1 MELSKPSGEAI
12 DLLRQ
17 NLLPSDWKWVL
28 CTDKRAFAG
37 EDPTKGPGVKKDG
50 RIEYPKDDTGTNAAP
65 ITTEQA
71 LARWEE
77 ESWRVSKRTKKP
89 FKVRK
94 TGVGVATGDKSGGLI
109 AVDLDGPE
117 AERLLKEKLGEEY
130 PDLLNPGTMS
140 WTGRPGRRQLLYQ
153 MPKEFLASFTDFT
166 SEQIFEQLNET
177 DEEANVR
184 YNKKYSVL
192 PGSYHPDTK
201 KRYAWIS
208 YNDGVVAEAPG
219 WLITFMLQHANDPL
233 DPSYLP
239 ESYLDSTAK
248 TEFSGKQLRG
258 IFWGPK
264 NGDGGL
270 RKILTDND
278 EYFKKFFDTPV
289 WADDY
294 QPLREESKPGCFSG
308 GCPFHDSNS
317 GTSFFLNK
325 DILSFYCHKEKVGG
339 DGIGFIHAFKT
350 GNINAGV
357 PTPVQ
362 LEYYIQEI
370 CQIVGKKY
378 PDDFVSV
385 QTVKKETKYDITRPL
400 LEHIREIE
408 EEYENPAEAE
418 IELMI
423 LADNYGIR
431 KSPADL
437 LFLLAKDEAF
447 RSGGGLRKVK
457 DLCDSAE
464 EAEFI
469 IPELLQKPQTVVI
482 HGESNAGKTATVIAL
497 AKHVLH
503 GQPFKVRDEMMP
515 VDQGPVI
522 WFNGDCSATELKQ
535 AFSDADLTEAKDFYE
550 VSDFKLSHKKRF
562 QQYVKKVKPKLVVI
576 DSLSSCLDDGVDEN
590 RREAAIPLYFLNN
603 KNGTLWPSCSI
614 IIIHHDNKEGG
625 YRGHSA
631 IKGAVSEMWQIQE
644 IPEDKRDHLPNYRN
658 QRMITNRKTRSGL
671 KNRVMLSTLNEDFTV
686 TVEDWHPEVLL
697 DEGAR
702 PSVMDNVLRTL
713 RRAERPLKRE
723 EVELQA
729 QRPRGCSAVRKS
741 LQRLKAKGLIDAEPT
756 GDKQGGLVY
765 WAVIASRGDR
775 ELYLSQVGLN
785 PVVAREETW
794 DNPGTTLG
802 QNTDLTENVP
812 DPTETDRCTHSP
824 WDNSSEE
831 NGLSQGRSQ
840 SGTQKPLPGTTG
852 GGYRETSQGE
862 TEIGAPPGLN
872 ELLYPPGQYYAQS
885 PPGARTSEH
894 PADHD

>member
-1 MELSKPSGEAI
+1 MDRPQPTGAAI
-12 DLLRQ
+12 ELLRQ
-17 NLLPSDWKWVL
+17 NKLPSSWKWVL

-37 EDPTKGPGVKKDG
+37 EDPTKGPGVEVNG

-65 ITTEQA
+65 ISTEQA
-71 LARWEE
+71 LARWGE
-77 ESWRVSKRTKKP
+77 ESWRVSKKTNKP
-89 FKVRK
+89 FRVRK
-94 TGVGVATGDKSGGLI
+94 TGVGVATGDASGGLI

-117 AERLLKEKLGEEY
+117 AERLLKEKLGDEY
-130 PDLLNPGTMS
+130 PDLQNPGTMS

-153 MPKEFLASFTDFT
+153 MPEELLASFTDFT
-166 SEQIFEQLNET
+166 SEQIFDELKST

-201 KRYAWIS
+201 KQYTWIS
-208 YNDGVVAEAPG
+208 YNDGIVAEAPG
-219 WLITFMLQHANDPL
+219 WLLKFMLAYSSAPL

-239 ESYLDSTAK
+239 ESYLENTAK

-258 IFWGPK
+258 IFFGPK
-264 NGDGGL
+264 DGDGGL
-270 RKILTDND
+270 RKLLTDND
-278 EYFKKFFDTPV
+278 EHFKKFFDTPV

-294 QPLREESKPGCFSG
+294 QPLKEEPKPGYFNG

-325 DILSFYCHKEKVGG
+325 NTLSFYCHKEEVAG
-339 DGIGFIHAFKT
+339 DGIRFIHAFKT
-350 GNINAGV
+350 GNINAGE

-378 PDDFVSV
+378 PEDFQNV
-385 QTVKKETKYDITRPL
+385 QKFKKETKYNVERPL

-457 DLCDSAE
+457 ELCDTAE

-469 IPELLQKPQTVVI
+469 IPELLQKPQTVVV

-535 AFSDADLTEAKDFYE
+535 AFSDADLTDAKDFYE

-562 QQYVKKVKPKLVVI
+562 QQYVTKVKPKLVVI

-614 IIIHHDNKEGG
+614 VIIHHDNKEGG

-644 IPEDKRDHLPNYRN
+644 IPEDRREHLPNYRN

-686 TVEDWHPEVLL
+686 RVEDWHPEVRL

-702 PSVMDNVLRTL
+702 PSVMDNVLRVL
-713 RRAERPLKRE
+713 RRVEVPLRRE
-723 EVELQA
+723 EVESLA
-729 QRPRGCSAVRKS
+729 DRPKGDAAVRKS

-756 GDKQGGLVY
+756 GDKQGGLFY
-765 WAVIASRGDR
+765 WAVTASRGDR
-775 ELYLSQVGLN
+775 ELFLSQVGLN
-785 PVVAREETW
+785 PVAAREETW

-802 QNTDLTENVP
+802 QIADLPEIVP
-812 DPTETDRCTHSP
+812 GPTETGRCTRPP

-840 SGTQKPLPGTTG
+840 SGTQKPHPGTTG
-852 GGYRETSQGE
+852 GGYRETGPSE
-862 TEIGAPPGLN
+862 TDERQPLGWD
-872 ELLYPPGQYYAQS
+872 ELI
-885 PPGARTSEH
+885 
-894 PADHD
+894 

>member
-1 MELSKPSGEAI
+1 MDSSQPAETAI
-12 DLLRQ
+12 ELLRQ
-17 NLLPSDWKWVL
+17 NKLPADWKWVL
-28 CTDKRAFAG
+28 CTNKAAFAG
-37 EDPTKGPGVKKDG
+37 EDPTKGPGIEKNG
-50 RIEYPKDDTGTNAAP
+50 RIQYPKDNTGTNAAP
-65 ITTEQA
+65 ISTEQA

-77 ESWRVSKRTKKP
+77 ESWRIREKDNKP
-89 FKVRK
+89 FRVRK
-94 TGVGVATGDKSGGLI
+94 TGVGVATGDASGGLI
-109 AVDLDGPE
+109 AVDLDGPA
-117 AERLLKEKLGEEY
+117 AERLLKEKLGDEY
-130 PDLLNPGTMS
+130 PDLQDPGTMS

-153 MPKEFLASFTDFT
+153 MPKEYRASFTEFT
-166 SEQIFEQLNET
+166 SKQIFDDLKNT
-177 DEEANVR
+177 SEEANVR

-201 KRYAWIS
+201 KQYTWIS
-208 YNDGVVAEAPG
+208 YNDGIVAEAPG
-219 WLITFMLQHANDPL
+219 WLIKFMLAYSTAPL
-233 DPSYLP
+233 DPSFLP
-239 ESYLDSTAK
+239 ESYLERTAK

-264 NGDGGL
+264 DGDGGL
-270 RKILTDND
+270 CKLLTSND

-294 QPLREESKPGCFSG
+294 QPLVEENTPNYFKG

-325 DILSFYCHKEKVGG
+325 NNLGFYCHKEEVKG
-339 DGIGFIHAFKT
+339 DGIQFVHAFKT
-350 GNINAGV
+350 GNITAGD
-357 PTPVQ
+357 PSPVQ

-378 PDDFVSV
+378 PEDFQNV
-385 QTVKKETKYDITRPL
+385 QKFKKETKYDVDRPL
-400 LEHIREIE
+400 LDWIRTIE
-408 EEYENPAEAE
+408 EGFENPAEME

-457 DLCDSAE
+457 ELCDTAE

-535 AFSDADLTEAKDFYE
+535 AFSDADLTDATDFYE
-550 VSDFKLSHKKRF
+550 VSDFKLSHRKRF
-562 QQYVKKVKPKLVVI
+562 QQYIKKVKPKLVVI

-614 IIIHHDNKEGG
+614 VIIHHDNKEGG

-644 IPEDKRDHLPNYRN
+644 IPEDRREHLPNYRN

-671 KNRVMLSTLNEDFTV
+671 KNRVMLATLNEDFTV
-686 TVEDWHPEVLL
+686 CVEDWHPEVIA
-697 DEGAR
+697 DEGGR
-702 PSVMDNVLRTL
+702 PSVMDTVLRAL
-713 RRAERPLKRE
+713 RRSQEPLKRE
-723 EVELQA
+723 EVEA
-729 QRPRGCSAVRKS
+729 FAERPKGDAAVRKS
-741 LQRLKAKGLIDAEPT
+741 LQRLKAKGLVDAELIDPVLGT
-756 GDKQGGLVY
+756 KVY
-765 WAVIASRGDR
+765 WAVTASRGDR
-775 ELYLSQVGLN
+775 DLFLSQVGLK
-785 PVVAREETW
+785 PVVTREVTLGQPW
-794 DNPGTTLG
+794 DNPGTNLG
-802 QNTDLTENVP
+802 QTP
-812 DPTETDRCTHSP
+812 DSPPDISKRTETDRCTQTP
-824 WDNSSEE
+824 WDNSSEKTE
-831 NGLSQGRSQ
+831 MSQGKSQ
-840 SGTQKPLPGTTG
+840 STTQKADPGTTG
-852 GGYRETSQGE
+852 GGYREHDLSE
-862 TEIGAPPGLN
+862 THVRQPLTLD
-872 ELLYPPGQYYAQS
+872 ELIYPPGHTN
-885 PPGARTSEH
+885 PGVS
-894 PADHD
+894 